1 MQKFSKLLCSF
12 KTSDK
17 ICIRNKWRMSQHKR
31 EEIVFFE
38 LSVIYFLTTKMCD
51 IITVVVWVK
60 LGIPKAL
67 PYTFEASKSWIF
79 LTKNVGMF
87 FSQNVGSSLRTCIS
101 NRKFRTYRN
110 LYKKQSI
117 LNIVSKFDTVL
128 AIFRK
133 KSKFKLLNSN
143 LKHLI

>member
-1 MQKFSKLLCSF
+1 MQKFSKLLWTF

-31 EEIVFFE
+31 EEIVFFD

-87 FSQNVGSSLRTCIS
+87 FSQNVGSSHQREISRKAITNLCKCIFEPFQTKLDFLWTS
-101 NRKFRTYRN
+101 
-110 LYKKQSI
+110 LSKK
-117 LNIVSKFDTVL
+117 
-128 AIFRK
+128 
-133 KSKFKLLNSN
+133 
-143 LKHLI
+143 

>member
-1 MQKFSKLLCSF
+1 
-12 KTSDK
+12 
-17 ICIRNKWRMSQHKR
+17 MSQHKR

-87 FSQNVGSSLRTCIS
+87 FSQNVGSSHQ
-101 NRKFRTYRN
+101 RN
-110 LYKKQSI
+110 I
-117 LNIVSKFDTVL
+117 
-128 AIFRK
+128 A
-133 KSKFKLLNSN
+133 KSDNKSLQMHF
-143 LKHLI
+143 